1 MAEVTSSNN
10 ITESLSSRECALIAA
25 RAADERKA
33 TDIMVIK
40 VGDLV
45 DVTDY
50 FVIATGANTPQV
62 EAILDNIEEALRK
75 EAGVKPA
82 SRETTNDHSW
92 ELLDYGSFVVDI
104 FQPEARDYYRL
115 EMLWSDAPV
124 VDLAEAG
131 IEHPEYSERIAKLLG
146 HVEDIRS

>member
-1 MAEVTSSNN
+1 MEET
-10 ITESLSSRECALIAA
+10 SSRECALIAA

-62 EAILDNIEEALRK
+62 EAILDNIEEKVRI
-75 EAGVKPA
+75 EGGVKPI
-82 SRETTNDHSW
+82 SREADQR
-92 ELLDYGSFVVDI
+92 SFLGTS
-104 FQPEARDYYRL
+104 RL
-115 EMLWSDAPV
+115 
-124 VDLAEAG
+124 
-131 IEHPEYSERIAKLLG
+131 RR
-146 HVEDIRS
+146 IRSRCVPARISRFLSPGNLMG